1 MHDAVSLITSAVSLG
16 STDTLIEHP
25 AALTHAL
32 VSEEDRAGYGLVP
45 GTLRLSVGLED
56 PDDLW
61 ADLGGAL
68 DRVAADT
75 PALTG

>member
-1 MHDAVSLITSAVSLG
+1 MSLG

-32 VSEEDRAGYGLVP
+32 VDEADQAAYGLTP
-45 GTLRLSVGLED
+45 ATLRLSVGLED

-68 DRVAADT
+68 DRVAARAAT
-75 PALTG
+75 PAVRR